1 MNRLAI
7 LGASGHGKVVADT
20 AERCGWQVIEFF
32 DDAWPQTTRNGVWS
46 VVGDTASLKGV
57 LHTYDGVLVA
67 IGNNHIRYR
76 KLLELEEAGARLCTL
91 IDPAATVS
99 RYASLEAGSVIFAG
113 VVVNANARIGLGA
126 ILNTGCSV
134 DHDCVLGAAVHI
146 SPGARLAG
154 GVRVG
159 DLSWVGIGASVRQLV
174 QIGRQVMVGAGAAVV
189 SDVAD
194 LLTVAGVPAR
204 ILPEKSAK

>member
-32 DDAWPQTTRNGVWS
+32 DDAWPQTVHNGAWN
-46 VVGDTASLKGV
+46 VVGDTALLKGT
-57 LHTYDGVLVA
+57 LHAYDGVLVA
-67 IGNNHIRYR
+67 IGNNRTRHC
-76 KLLELEEAGARLCTL
+76 KLLELEAAGGRLCTL
-91 IDPAATVS
+91 VHPTATVS
-99 RYASLEAGSVIFAG
+99 RYALLEAGSVVFAG
-113 VVVNANARIGLGA
+113 VVVNADARIGLGA

-174 QIGRQVMVGAGAAVV
+174 QIGRQVTVGAGSAVV

-204 ILPEKSAK
+204 RLPEKSAK